1 MSKGRQ
7 TEDAW
12 LKRGETEIVP
22 VIILELQHPTLGTK
36 VQISNLQLISWI
48 MPDQLFDLWVSDSFV
63 NLQKCIYKKGY

>member
-1 MSKGRQ
+1 VIIIRAMLGLRQSTWKDATHNEVEMSKGRQ

-36 VQISNLQLISWI
+36 VQISNLQLIS
-48 MPDQLFDLWVSDSFV
+48 
-63 NLQKCIYKKGY
+63 